1 MSSEIEPQGICFQ
14 LEWKKKTGATT
25 RDEKAR
31 IGIWDSGDNTDI
43 ASLDWTTF
51 KSYLCQ
57 NLGTMEDISIAYVDS
72 DGDELPIESECEFQ
86 EALKFAKQQAH
97 KGRDI
102 ILKLDTKEGIPLP
115 PTPKTVFKKIAL
127 SKNQSELK
135 ESSFKRESKTKHLK
149 TGAKVVAP
157 KLSATEKL
165 RGAGAQ
171 GHPVTPSYR
180 NYLAQ
185 GPTGMLSRLSW
196 TRPAPA
202 PSSEE
207 KRGKSRRLHE
217 CDDIEKYKKVLLEM
231 LEELTIR
238 QEHLEK
244 KLKVEDD
251 VPPHWFKKY
260 MQRVRGT
267 HDNYLLSCSKLSSF
281 PTAHIDRVR
290 VLTLSSLLVVASVLI
305 LEMKNEIIAEVTHSM
320 VLCNKEL
327 LLEGA
332 KGPHSVK
339 CTCELGSK
347 APLGTPSKAK
357 KKKASDDDSSDGVQG
372 TETRDLKLLKKI
384 EKLHKREKKL
394 DSKLEKLETKTK
406 RRMEKKSSSVQCV
419 KVSPLPSATGS
430 ERKVARKRSSDGPV
444 ITYLMDAIL
453 LNEGSQLP
461 DTIVKVGDTFTKVW
475 DIMNNGTLPWTDKVG
490 YMSTR
495 TELRLTWGTLGLEP
509 EITTVSCPILEPGE
523 KGQIS
528 VNFRAPEFPGA
539 FETYWHFHHMG
550 VRFGHWIRCA
560 VVVEGRT
567 LKNPPKEENNNHIYQ
582 EAEYID
588 SDKSRLEHA
597 VDLTVKPKPRDVELV
612 IPTITDDSDGD
623 GDSFCEHL
631 SILSIHGEGTVPEL
645 CSDSDFEEDKD
656 DNFVVVPMPPC
667 FKFDVPIDSI
677 DLKEQAYVFV
687 KKETEDQKESQE
699 QESSNQTSDCKEE
712 EVFEDAKS
720 MEPESVKKDNKD
732 CFVCRSKNVFA
743 VDSEGQ
749 CIVLKGSWPPEQP
762 EESGIGS
769 HTHKHKQIFHVG
781 TDGTVFQTKVS
792 NTLEAG
798 ADGFAFR
805 THRTAVSSSQS
816 SVPTTFTT
824 KTSLSST
831 TSTLNQSYNSY
842 SFGDASHSSATFSV
856 GSHNHLSDPNQ
867 STTYPSGAQNPSW
880 SAHIFPNQSQPVTH
894 VAGGQSQSYKFVS
907 SGDSQSSPAYT
918 FDNQSQPVY
927 YSYFG
932 QNQSSTDSLDQG
944 QSSAM
949 YAPIGQSPSPYAPIG
964 QSEPLQYYTH
974 EYHTQPPLVYY
985 DPPMCTNQDTM
996 YIANRMPCVTSYV
1009 WGNHP
1014 QPTPLHAPE
1023 AQNASPYVFGAQ
1035 DHQDEAQENISDVP
1049 VKLQQSAAPVY
1060 QKRSAMFA
1068 QGAQTQRPGSLNS
1081 ALKKIIIKPSPNV
1094 YPPTAGTQR
1103 SNNKDKSSTLS
1114 AANMP
1119 EPQPASSQEAP
1130 IPPPPS
1136 AEVIPPPHGQLFYAV
1151 PNYYMPPQTS
1161 QVPGAETPQFSHTF
1175 VRQNSSA
1182 GIAPQ
1187 VHILPETLMNGAI
1200 NAASSAINT
1209 AKSVINNLR
1218 ARPPTWGSGEVHY
1231 ISPGSSLA
1239 ENVQK
1244 LEEMGFKNE
1253 TLNTLLLSRYDND
1266 LRKVVAEL
1274 CATQW

>member
-72 DGDELPIESECEFQ
+72 DGDE
-86 EALKFAKQQAH
+86 FAKQQAH

-127 SKNQSELK
+127 SKNQTDLK

-149 TGAKVVAP
+149 TGAKVVTP

-171 GHPVTPSYR
+171 GHPLTPSYR
-180 NYLAQ
+180 NYLTQ

-202 PSSEE
+202 PSGEE

-217 CDDIEKYKKVLLEM
+217 CDDIEKCKKVLLEM

-260 MQRVRGT
+260 MIRMR
-267 HDNYLLSCSKLSSF
+267 
-281 PTAHIDRVR
+281 
-290 VLTLSSLLVVASVLI
+290 
-305 LEMKNEIIAEVTHSM
+305 NEIIAEVTHSL
-320 VLCNKEL
+320 VLRNKEL
-327 LLEGA
+327 LLEIT
-332 KGPHSVK
+332 KGPRNVK
-339 CTCELGSK
+339 CSCELGSK
-347 APLGTPSKAK
+347 APLGTPGKAK

-406 RRMEKKSSSVQCV
+406 RRMEKKSSVQCV
-419 KVSPLPSATGS
+419 KVSPLPAATGS

-461 DTIVKVGDTFTKVW
+461 DTIVRVGDTFTKVW

-490 YMSTR
+490 YVSTR

-509 EITTVSCPILEPGE
+509 ENTTVICPILEPGE

-567 LKNPPKEENNNHIYQ
+567 LKNSPKEENNNHIYQ
-582 EAEYID
+582 EAAEYID

-623 GDSFCEHL
+623 GDSYCEHL
-631 SILSIHGEGTVPEL
+631 SILSICGEGNVPEL
-645 CSDSDFEEDKD
+645 CSDSDYEEDKD

-687 KKETEDQKESQE
+687 KKETEDQKETQE
-699 QESSNQTSDCKEE
+699 EESSNQTPDCKEE

-720 MEPESVKKDNKD
+720 MEPESIKKDNKA

-749 CIVLKGSWPPEQP
+749 CIVLKGSWPPEQA

-769 HTHKHKQIFHVG
+769 PTHKPKQIFHVG

-816 SVPTTFTT
+816 SVSI
-824 KTSLSST
+824 TSSTQTST

-842 SFGDASHSSATFSV
+842 SFGDASHPSTTFSV
-856 GSHNHLSDPNQ
+856 GTHNHVSDPNQ
-867 STTYPSGAQNPSW
+867 STTYSSAGQNPSW
-880 SAHIFPNQSQPVTH
+880 STHIFPNQSQPVTY

-918 FDNQSQPVY
+918 FDTQSQPVY

-949 YAPIGQSPSPYAPIG
+949 YAPIRQSPSPYAPIG
-964 QSEPLQYYTH
+964 PSDPLRYYTH

-985 DPPMCTNQDTM
+985 DPPMCTNQDTL

-1035 DHQDEAQENISDVP
+1035 DQQDLEAPENLPDVP

-1094 YPPTAGTQR
+1094 FPPTTGTQP
-1103 SNNKDKSSTLS
+1103 SNNKDKTSTSS
-1114 AANMP
+1114 AANP
-1119 EPQPASSQEAP
+1119 PQPQLASSQEAP
-1130 IPPPPS
+1130 IPPPPT

-1151 PNYYMPPQTS
+1151 PNYYVPPQTS
-1161 QVPGAETPQFSHTF
+1161 QVPGAEPPQFSHTF
-1175 VRQNSSA
+1175 VRQNSGG

-1274 CATQW
+1274 CTTQWACDQRRKRKSDVTVNTWCY